1 MPKLRFLYPVL
12 VLPWAGFD
20 HFRWNM
26 LLLRPTPPSYVF
38 EKKMDLYP
46 CGWAKGY
53 EDGGRLV
60 NQRHYPVMFFDGR
73 RFHKECGV
81 GWVPLSSLETFHPD
95 NTNIVHRRSVAKF
108 LVDGDPR
115 LASSS
120 RAVSGKCIVTP
131 DEHDC
136 NDAEI
141 KSSVRQADP
150 YLGLVGDKPIEDN
163 SDVTNGNSNRD
174 IINLK
179 TSRCSTP

>member
-1 MPKLRFLYPVL
+1 
-12 VLPWAGFD
+12 
-20 HFRWNM
+20 
-26 LLLRPTPPSYVF
+26 
-38 EKKMDLYP
+38 MDPYP

-163 SDVTNGNSNRD
+163 SVQRHSQMEHNARTAEEKCNKDPEVNYNSVVLEDFKLRPGAGPGSQ
-174 IINLK
+174 
-179 TSRCSTP
+179 THSRTQEILD